1 MLAAASREGKMKKHL
16 VMIGTAVCILL
27 AVTPA
32 VCMAMTLTVLFSN
45 GGITRSQQQGLSA
58 GTAATGLGAGGL
70 TAESG
75 GAVTV
80 RDGDTG
86 ITARED
92 IVRYKPLEP
101 GKTYVIQGTLIDRDA
116 EEASAVSSKIVCM
129 ALLVIIILQRL
140 IRETMKECYDTG
152 PDSRD
157 GEDVKKICTKTAG
170 YITAKG
176 NGFDESGYPAGII
189 PVGRS
194 DVTTGVSARGFPVA
208 QACMRRHHGKMPR
221 SGTGVHD
228 ICLTTSGNLHR
239 D

>member
-1 MLAAASREGKMKKHL
+1 
-16 VMIGTAVCILL
+16 
-27 AVTPA
+27 
-32 VCMAMTLTVLFSN
+32 
-45 GGITRSQQQGLSA
+45 
-58 GTAATGLGAGGL
+58 
-70 TAESG
+70 
-75 GAVTV
+75 
-80 RDGDTG
+80 
-86 ITARED
+86 
-92 IVRYKPLEP
+92 
-101 GKTYVIQGTLIDRDA
+101 
-116 EEASAVSSKIVCM
+116 
-129 ALLVIIILQRL
+129 
-140 IRETMKECYDTG
+140 MKECYDTG